1 MSTNTATVT
10 ADPWADPKT
19 SNSMAIGFI
28 SAGFTVNSGFVVL
41 TLFAC
46 VFYTGCGLMYS
57 PVVCRLSA
65 GSTISSSEKRSAS
78 DRWLYSSTTT
88 KGNAMTASD
97 ILAALDRIQGTVCV
111 VGSMNAD
118 YTVVTERL
126 PGPGE
131 TVTGGP
137 LQVLPGGKSGNQAA
151 AAARIGATV
160 YMFGAVGSDANAE
173 FLLGALREAG
183 VDTQHVR
190 HVPGGSGTT
199 VITVDANG
207 ENTIVYS
214 PGSNAQVSVD
224 YIEAMR
230 GELTSANVLGLC
242 LESPIETVTAA
253 ARIGH
258 EAGVPVLLN
267 NSPFTPVL
275 PDELVQLA
283 DILLVNEHEMAQM
296 FGIAEP
302 EDGDWSGFDWLAAA
316 DRMRELGFDR
326 AIVTLGG
333 DGSMVL
339 DASCAVAS
347 VTRIA
352 PVLVEAVDTT
362 GCGDSFMGAVLAGL
376 ASGFELRE
384 AAQLASF
391 VSAYAATGL
400 GAQAS
405 YGSAA
410 QIRELF
416 VP

>member
-1 MSTNTATVT
+1 
-10 ADPWADPKT
+10 
-19 SNSMAIGFI
+19 
-28 SAGFTVNSGFVVL
+28 
-41 TLFAC
+41 
-46 VFYTGCGLMYS
+46 
-57 PVVCRLSA
+57 
-65 GSTISSSEKRSAS
+65 
-78 DRWLYSSTTT
+78 
-88 KGNAMTASD
+88 MTASD

-151 AAARIGATV
+151 AAARIGTTV
-160 YMFGAVGSDANAE
+160 HMFGAVGSDANAE

-190 HVPGGSGTT
+190 HVPGASGTT

-214 PGSNAQVSVD
+214 TGSNAQVSVD

-352 PVLVEAVDTT
+352 PVRVEAVDTT